1 MSTTKVSP
9 ELLEVAERCT
19 KIALGKGAS
28 EVAARAYKVRDV
40 SVQWR
45 DGKLEQIGEATT
57 RGVGLQLYVDGRFS
71 TVTSSDL
78 RPEALDTFIG
88 DAVTMTRSLT
98 KDPFRSL
105 PDPKLY
111 AGQPTVDLQIEDP
124 AYPTVTPEKRREVAQ
139 TIEAAARSVK
149 GAESI
154 LSVTT
159 GFSDNRAESVRVH
172 SNGFT
177 GARVDTAFWASAQ
190 VSVKDPDGRRPED
203 YAYAGVRHVAEMPG
217 AEGIGRAA
225 AERTLARLGAKK
237 PESAVLTMVLENRAA
252 ARLVGAL
259 TAALS
264 AQALQQK
271 RSFLEGR
278 LGQEVGSPRLTLT
291 DEPLLARGFG
301 SRLFDGEGL
310 AAKTLPLFEKG
321 VLRNYYIDTY
331 YGKKLQMAPTT
342 AGASNLLVALGDKDQ
357 AGLVKDLAEG
367 ILVTGFLGGNS
378 NATTGDFSFGVQG
391 FRIRSGQ
398 VAEPV
403 AELNISGNHL
413 DFWKRLVAV
422 GNDPWPYSTYRTPT
436 LVFEGVQFAGV

>member
-9 ELLEVAERCT
+9 ELLEVAERCQ
-19 KIALGKGAS
+19 KIAREKGAS

-40 SVQWR
+40 NVQWR
-45 DGKLEQIGEATT
+45 DGRVEQVNEATT

-71 TVTSSDL
+71 SATSSDL

-88 DAVTMTRSLT
+88 DAVTMTRTLA

-111 AGQPTVDLQIEDP
+111 AGQSTVDLQIEDP
-124 AYPTVTPEKRREVAQ
+124 AYETVTPERRRQVAQ
-139 TIEAAARSVK
+139 AVEAASRSVK

-177 GARVDTAFWASAQ
+177 GARVDTAFWTSAQ

-203 YAYAGVRHVAEMPG
+203 YAYAGVRYVGEMPS
-217 AEGIGRAA
+217 AESIGRTA

-252 ARLVGAL
+252 GRLVGAL

-264 AQALQQK
+264 GQALQQK
-271 RSFLEGR
+271 RSFLEGKV
-278 LGQEVGSPRLTLT
+278 GQAVGSSRLTLT
-291 DEPLLARGFG
+291 DEPLVPRAFG

-310 AAKTLPLFEKG
+310 AAKTLPIFDQG
-321 VLRNYYIDTY
+321 VLRNYYVDTY
-331 YGKKLQMAPTT
+331 YGKKLQVAPTT
-342 AGASNLLVALGDKDQ
+342 AGASNLLVALGDQDQ
-357 AGLVKDLAEG
+357 SGLLKDLVDG

-391 FRIRSGQ
+391 FRIRAGQ
-398 VAEPV
+398 IAEPV

-413 DFWKRLVAV
+413 DFWKRLAAV

-436 LVFEGVQFAGV
+436 LVFENVQFAGV